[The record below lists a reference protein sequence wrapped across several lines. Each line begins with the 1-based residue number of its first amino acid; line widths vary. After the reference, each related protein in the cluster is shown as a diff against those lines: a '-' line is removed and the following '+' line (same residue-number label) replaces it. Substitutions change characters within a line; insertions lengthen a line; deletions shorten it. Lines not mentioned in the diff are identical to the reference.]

1 MRSGDVSLG
10 RSAFGRF
17 RAQEGFTLI
26 ELMVVVLI
34 IGILIA
40 IALPTYLGARTR
52 SADRAAQTDLRTAL
66 VAALTYYAEAG
77 NYDGFTATEAQT
89 AENQLDWV
97 FATSPNRGEI
107 DVQESTGQNLL
118 LVTLSSSGTYFCV
131 AQVANSPA
139 TQRGKGATF
148 GDVDQVAECTGD
160 W

>member
-1 MRSGDVSLG
+1 MRS
-10 RSAFGRF
+10 RRRYSASDE
-17 RAQEGFTLI
+17 AGFTLI

-52 SADRAAQTDLRTAL
+52 AADRAAQTDLRTGL

-77 NYDGFTATEAQT
+77 DYNGFTLTEAQV

-97 FATSPNRGEI
+97 AATAPARGQI
-107 DVQESTGQNLL
+107 DVQVKTGGNLL
-118 LVTLSSSGTYFCV
+118 LVTLSNSGTYFCV
-131 AQVANSPA
+131 AQTPISPA
-139 TQRGKGATF
+139 TIRGRSQLFT
-148 GDVDQVAECTGD
+148 DVDTIGECDQG